1 MSSSVANVRRLYI
14 VELHHKI
21 NVTNLRNIGIHSK
34 QRIATVVE
42 TESKTLTEKKK
53 EQCREK
59 TSTEEKYIYVY
70 IKK

>member
-53 EQCREK
+53 NNAERKNQQK
-59 TSTEEKYIYVY
+59 KNIFMYI
-70 IKK
+70 

>member
-53 EQCREK
+53 NNAERKHQQK
-59 TSTEEKYIYVY
+59 KNIFMYI
-70 IKK
+70 

>member
-42 TESKTLTEKKK
+42 TESKTLTEKK

>member
-42 TESKTLTEKKK
+42 TESKTLTEKKRTM
-53 EQCREK
+53 QRENINRRK
-59 TSTEEKYIYVY
+59 IYLYI
-70 IKK
+70 